1 MALRVTLVIRIE
13 RCSMGSFYVNFA
25 VPQQTSEATAAALK
39 AMGRKAFVAPVT
51 DGFVYFYDEAADA
64 QDAAQIMEL
73 GIAASQ
79 SLKAPVLAV
88 MNHDDDILQYWLFE
102 NGAVVDTYNS
112 SPGYFDDTIDDL
124 PVGGD
129 AAALVRAMGAVA
141 DPAALEAI
149 LRADH
154 ESDDYAFA
162 MDRHLA
168 LAEILKLPED
178 LAVLGYGYI
187 SADTEGEEVPERDA
201 FIKV

>member
-1 MALRVTLVIRIE
+1 
-13 RCSMGSFYVNFA
+13 MGSFYVNFA
-25 VPQQTSEATAAALK
+25 VPQQTSQTTAEVLK
-39 AMGRKAFVAPVT
+39 TLGRKAFVAPFT

-64 QDAAQIMEL
+64 QDAAQIVEL
-73 GIAASQ
+73 GIAASK
-79 SLKAPVLAV
+79 SLKAPILAV

-124 PVGGD
+124 PAGGN
-129 AAALVRAMGAVA
+129 AAALIRAMGATA
-141 DPAALEAI
+141 DPTAVEAV

-168 LAEILKLPED
+168 LAELLKLPED

-187 SADTEGEEVPERDA
+187 SADTEGEEVPDRDE